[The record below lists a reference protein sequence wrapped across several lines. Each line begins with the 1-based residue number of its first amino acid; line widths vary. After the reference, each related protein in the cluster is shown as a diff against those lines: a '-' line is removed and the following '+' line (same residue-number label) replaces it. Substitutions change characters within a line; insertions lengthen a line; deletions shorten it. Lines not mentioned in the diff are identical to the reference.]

1 MRQSFKNTLQPL
13 EKALKKAFGIRKER
27 QGQIFD
33 SRGIVCD
40 SKEKITQYILFI
52 PLFQKI
58 RVLVNVSE
66 FSNSAIATNTSTR
79 GGGNRKSFAIL
90 NPHSTQYIDFLEYHY
105 FSFSK
110 PL

>member
-1 MRQSFKNTLQPL
+1 MGQSFKNTFQPL

-27 QGQIFD
+27 KGRIFD
-33 SRGIVCD
+33 SHGIVRD

-52 PLFQKI
+52 PLLQKI

-79 GGGNRKSFAIL
+79 GGGITKF
-90 NPHSTQYIDFLEYHY
+90 
-105 FSFSK
+105 
-110 PL
+110 